1 MSISSILGSC
11 GLYVQSVVNA
21 CGCSSSEVNSS
32 SGQLPSPSPPPP
44 PIRPL
49 PRPTS
54 HPLNSDNLSRYSTNC
69 VNGFSKVERWLKKSR
84 ISE

>member
-32 SGQLPSPSPPPP
+32 SGSGLLQSPP

-54 HPLNSDNLSRYSTNC
+54 YDPLTVHNVSRHSRNC
-69 VNGFSKVERWLKKSR
+69 ADGPSKVEEWLESSKLGK
-84 ISE
+84 